1 MQSNPNGYTTIAQAV
16 SYSKKGKANALPQP
30 TAYKK
35 QPYFLFI
42 LQVTS

>member
-1 MQSNPNGYTTIAQAV
+1 MQCNFGEYTTIAQAV

-30 TAYKK
+30 AAYKK
-35 QPYFLFI
+35 QLCFLFI